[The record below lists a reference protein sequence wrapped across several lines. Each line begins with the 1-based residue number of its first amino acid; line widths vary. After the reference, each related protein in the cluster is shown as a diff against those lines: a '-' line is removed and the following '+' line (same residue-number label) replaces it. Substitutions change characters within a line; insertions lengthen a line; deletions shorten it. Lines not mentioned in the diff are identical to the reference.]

1 MGLYEFIK
9 TGVWMFHSG
18 NKPIESISSL
28 CWLSLQI
35 SHSLGVL
42 EYLTLSRVTWALQCA
57 VCYSW
62 RVRVTGSEHCYCAV
76 NLDSLRRFQLY
87 LLKLQ
92 LVHSH
97 GVLEHLTLSHVTWA
111 LDCALCYSWRVCLIS
126 WEHCDCAVNVDRSAQ
141 FPAHCAL
148 RFGLTFLPSLTI
160 PYLPSLTPILQPI
173 FFCFCFACAHW
184 NGQIKIANVSTF

>member
-1 MGLYEFIK
+1 MESWSIWLFYVWIEFKIELSDTRDVFVWLAQSTATARSMSIGLLWFQFY
-9 TGVWMFHSG
+9 
-18 NKPIESISSL
+18 
-28 CWLSLQI
+28 WLS
-35 SHSLGVL
+35 
-42 EYLTLSRVTWALQCA
+42 
-57 VCYSW
+57 
-62 RVRVTGSEHCYCAV
+62 
-76 NLDSLRRFQLY
+76 
-87 LLKLQ
+87 LQ

-148 RFGLTFLPSLTI
+148 WLGLTFLPSLTI

-173 FFCFCFACAHW
+173 FFCFCFACVHW
-184 NGQIKIANVSTF
+184 NGQIKIANVCTF